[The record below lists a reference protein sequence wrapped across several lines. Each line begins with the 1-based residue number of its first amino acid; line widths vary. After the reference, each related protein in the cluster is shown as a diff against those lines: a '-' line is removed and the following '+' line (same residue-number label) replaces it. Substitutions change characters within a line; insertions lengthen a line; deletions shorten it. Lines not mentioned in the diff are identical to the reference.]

1 MLSGGG
7 GGRGVL
13 SGGGREREEVGISEL
28 IKFKQ
33 SYVIMAQSLEMNC
46 VFFFLNTE

>member
-1 MLSGGG
+1 MLSVGVGG
-7 GGRGVL
+7 L

-33 SYVIMAQSLEMNC
+33 TSYVTTAQSLEMNR
-46 VFFFLNTE
+46 VFFLLLNIE